1 MNLYQSCTWKE
12 LANQKKKFSVFFSQ
26 LATKKEVI
34 SILLTGMS
42 SVLPRAAT
50 VSLNLQIRL
59 LKFRRRELM
68 DDTLFRLFPR

>member
-1 MNLYQSCTWKE
+1 MNLLSVLHVERACNLKKE
-12 LANQKKKFSVFFSQ
+12 IQHLFSQ

-42 SVLPRAAT
+42 SVLPGAAT